1 MTVFDVEGF
10 LFDMDGTL
18 VDSHAIV
25 ERVWAEFC
33 ERHGIPLDALLAF
46 SHGRQTWATVDQFL
60 PDASQ
65 ELRHAETMRLNT
77 EEALDLDGV
86 VAVPGAVELL
96 ARLRELGAPVALV
109 TSADRPLAH
118 ARMQAAGLAMP
129 DVVVTAED
137 TAESKPHQQPY
148 LLGAQQLS
156 VDIYTCVAFEDAPA
170 GIAAVRASGAGLVVV
185 GDEDAS
191 GGVAVPD
198 LCAVHVAPHGG
209 AFRVTIQH

>member
-1 MTVFDVEGF
+1 
-10 LFDMDGTL
+10 
-18 VDSHAIV
+18 
-25 ERVWAEFC
+25 
-33 ERHGIPLDALLAF
+33 
-46 SHGRQTWATVDQFL
+46 
-60 PDASQ
+60 
-65 ELRHAETMRLNT
+65 
-77 EEALDLDGV
+77 
-86 VAVPGAVELL
+86 
-96 ARLRELGAPVALV
+96 
-109 TSADRPLAH
+109 
-118 ARMQAAGLAMP
+118 MP

-137 TAESKPHQQPY
+137 TAESKPHPQPY

-198 LCAVHVAPHGG
+198 LRAVHVARHGG